1 MSFSSKKNS
10 SSSSNKLIIAMPNT
24 PSQGDTFFDSMHN
37 SKYSE
42 ESKIKNKTKKQ
53 NNFYLALNCVLSP
66 IQESL
71 LLGTSEFSE
80 FNPNQTKDENIS
92 RYLHHP
98 ITKEINKIGNE
109 LIRIKS
115 KQNYDTIG
123 KHPYISKYNDM
134 NNIFNEMILSLKSLN
149 NNEHDVGRRTFNYN
163 NSNNSNNINKYNT
176 IHRRNF
182 NKEINY
188 FSNNINNDIEIEH
201 QKHKS

>member
-1 MSFSSKKNS
+1 MSLSSKKNS
-10 SSSSNKLIIAMPNT
+10 SSSIKNIQAMPNT

-42 ESKIKNKTKKQ
+42 EPKNKNKSKKQ

-98 ITKEINKIGNE
+98 ITKEINKKGNE

-115 KQNYDTIG
+115 IQNYSIFQR
-123 KHPYISKYNDM
+123 IIFI
-134 NNIFNEMILSLKSLN
+134 NNI
-149 NNEHDVGRRTFNYN
+149 
-163 NSNNSNNINKYNT
+163 
-176 IHRRNF
+176 
-182 NKEINY
+182 
-188 FSNNINNDIEIEH
+188 
-201 QKHKS
+201 